1 LFAVHSTLNK
11 VREALKHKELIA
23 PFKTEFDKFEETF
36 AEIMQSNVPLIDTV
50 AKYMMK
56 SKGKNLRP
64 LLVLMSSKLCGELT
78 PHSYV
83 AASVVELLH
92 SATLVHDDV
101 VDDSDLRRGF
111 PSIKAKWKN
120 KVAVLMGDYLL
131 SKSLIGASETDNIDV
146 IRILSNA
153 AKRLTRGE
161 LLQLQKSRNLDMTE
175 LEYLEMIGD
184 KTAALLSA
192 CSELGAVT
200 TNATKEQREALRKF
214 GEYLGIA
221 FQIKDDLLDYQSK
234 ATIIGKP
241 AGADLKE
248 QKLTL
253 PIIYALAQSSDSER
267 KSILKQ
273 VKKSMKRSDISAII
287 QFVTERG
294 GLTYAEEQAEH
305 YATMARNELNIFSN
319 EETKQHIFNFV
330 NYAIS
335 RKK

>member
-1 LFAVHSTLNK
+1 M
-11 VREALKHKELIA
+11 KHNDLIA
-23 PFKTEFDKFEETF
+23 PFKTEFETFERTF

-64 LLVLMSSKLCGELT
+64 LLVLMSSKLCGELK
-78 PHSYV
+78 PESYV

-120 KVAVLMGDYLL
+120 KIAVLMGDYLL
-131 SKSLIGASETDNIDV
+131 SKSLIGAAETDNIDV
-146 IRILSNA
+146 IRILSTA

-161 LLQLQKSRNLDMTE
+161 LLQLQKSRKLDITE
-175 LEYLEMIGD
+175 EQYIEMISD

-200 TNATKEQREALRKF
+200 TGASPAEREALRKF

-221 FQIKDDLLDYQSK
+221 FQIKDDLLDYQSQ
-234 ATIIGKP
+234 AAVIGKP

-253 PIIYALAQSSDSER
+253 PIIHALSNCSEGER
-267 KSILKQ
+267 KSVLKKI
-273 VKKSMKRSDISAII
+273 KKSMKRADVSSIIS
-287 QFVTERG
+287 FVTERG
-294 GLTYAEEQAEH
+294 GLAYAETEAQRYAEL
-305 YATMARNELNIFSN
+305 ANAELNIFKN
-319 EETKQHIFNFV
+319 EETKAHIHNFV
-330 NYAIS
+330 HYAIT